1 MDRRVGDP
9 DRILKLPPVTSCPIW
24 PGEGLSMGALV
35 LLARSALVRAGAIRA
50 GAGRLAV
57 PIAGGA
63 AGVGLGGLAFG
74 GDDRPRRRRR
84 KRVFTAND
92 RADISFISATL
103 GAPAGKQVA
112 MIIAARA

>member
-1 MDRRVGDP
+1 MP
-9 DRILKLPPVTSCPIW
+9 
-24 PGEGLSMGALV
+24 ALV
-35 LLARSALVRAGAIRA
+35 ALARTALIRAGAIRG
-50 GAGRLAV
+50 GARALAV
-57 PIAGGA
+57 PVAGGA
-63 AGVGLGGLAFG
+63 AGVGLGNVFFG
-74 GDDRPRRRRR
+74 GEERPRRRRR